1 MTIKHVSSA
10 TVRRAWP
17 FLYRAELWDQS
28 GLTIACGR
36 SHQSALRRAHIKS
49 RRNPR

>member
-10 TVRRAWP
+10 TVYRAWL
-17 FLYRAELWDQS
+17 FLYRAELWDQN
-28 GLTIACGR
+28 GLTIAYGR
-36 SHQSALRRAHIKS
+36 RHQSALTRAHIKS